1 MKDRLSLD
9 TRWRLAMVGFGLSF
23 LAFAVGYAQV
33 SDLVRWNPRLV
44 AVLAFTSALNLLI
57 LAMRPA
63 TAFAY
68 QLGGTF
74 AEGTMIAHIA
84 SIGLGAAN
92 YSASDVTWL
101 VLAHLAF
108 TGMLMALFSGW
119 WLSDVKRWHHEHE
132 ARAR

>member
-1 MKDRLSLD
+1 MGGLTSE
-9 TRWRLAMVGFGLSF
+9 TRWRLAMIAFGVGFLT
-23 LAFAVGYAQV
+23 LMIGYARV

-44 AVLAFTSALNLLI
+44 ALLAFISALNLLI
-57 LAMRPA
+57 LAARPA

-84 SIGLGAAN
+84 SVGLGAAN
-92 YSASDVTWL
+92 YSAADVGWL
-101 VLAHLAF
+101 ILAHIAF